1 MTAGDGRRSPARLD
15 MTAGDPHEY
24 PELFADMQDAQ
35 EAELIAD
42 DALAG
47 KRCPAAAYPSIA
59 PNQRA
64 VLVDLLKE
72 QGPDALQAL
81 FEHYQ
86 AAPGGPGAGAG
97 QVAAR
102 PPQAPA

>member
-1 MTAGDGRRSPARLD
+1 

-72 QGPDALQAL
+72 QGPYALQAL

-97 QVAAR
+97 AGQVAAR